1 MMNMNMIPIIIWLV
15 WSMHDHHHWKDH
27 KDNLGYHHFHYDNH
41 HHVESLSANHNIIGQ
56 YVAV

>member
-1 MMNMNMIPIIIWLV
+1 MFMIPIIIWLV

-27 KDNLGYHHFHYDNH
+27 
-41 HHVESLSANHNIIGQ
+41 HVESLSANHNIIGQ